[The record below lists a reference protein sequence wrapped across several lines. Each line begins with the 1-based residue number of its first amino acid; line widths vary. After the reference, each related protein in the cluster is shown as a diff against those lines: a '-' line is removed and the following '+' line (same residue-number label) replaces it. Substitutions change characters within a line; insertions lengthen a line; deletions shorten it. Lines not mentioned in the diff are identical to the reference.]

1 MKNFRT
7 LVRYELK
14 KILDRKMT
22 WIAFGLVFLTM
33 VAYAVIEV
41 TVTRDI
47 KGVQATQYEA
57 EQQDKENQKPIIGRT
72 VDNELLE
79 EMFVAMASGENAF
92 KPYTDLYSVV
102 VKGMCGTDAL
112 SSGTLEGTKEALGI
126 AEDEELV
133 YAARK
138 MRIESAMA
146 EQYLTEKEKDYWR
159 EVLENEDSVPWT
171 YEYYVGPYSA
181 WAMAYTAIVMIAIML
196 AVCLANLFADEHQKK
211 TDQLV
216 LCSRNGRKMLY
227 WAKLTAGLV
236 FTMVS
241 TGIIL
246 LVSVIPQL
254 IIFGAEGL
262 HAPIQL
268 NVPFSMVQMTFG
280 EAILYSYVVTIIA
293 ALLYASIVL
302 CCSELFRNSTVA
314 VVAIIGVLVLL
325 PMMIMVPYEYRVL
338 GQLFDLNPINVVAV
352 WGVMDYRLVPVPG
365 GFLTMQQVAPVLYVL
380 LAVAFVF
387 IGRRAYLKYQVG
399 GR

>member
-7 LVRYELK
+7 LVRFELK

-33 VAYAVIEV
+33 VAYAVSEV
-41 TVTRDI
+41 TMTQDV
-47 KGVQATQYEA
+47 KGVRTTQYEA
-57 EQQDKENQKPIIGRT
+57 ERQDKENQKPIIGRT
-72 VDNELLE
+72 VDDELME
-79 EMFVAMASGENAF
+79 EMFTAKASGETAF

-102 VKGMCGTDAL
+102 VKGMCGTAAL

-133 YAARK
+133 YAARE
-138 MRIESAMA
+138 MRIEAAME
-146 EQYLTEKEKDYWR
+146 EQYLTEKEKDHWR

-181 WAMAYTAIVMIAIML
+181 WTLAYTAIVLIAVML

-227 WAKLTAGLV
+227 WAKLTAGMV

-241 TGIIL
+241 AGLVL
-246 LVSVIPQL
+246 LISAVPQ
-254 IIFGAEGL
+254 IVIFGAEGL

-268 NVPFSMVQMTFG
+268 GMPFAMVQMTFG
-280 EAILYSYVVTIIA
+280 EAILYSYILTIIA
-293 ALLYASIVL
+293 SLLYSSIIL

-314 VVAIIGVLVLL
+314 VVAVIGALVLL
-325 PMMIMVPYEYRVL
+325 PMMVMVPYEYRVL
-338 GQLFDLNPINVVAV
+338 GQIFDLNPINAVAI
-352 WGVMDYRLVPVPG
+352 WGVLDYRLVPVPG
-365 GFLTMQQVAPVLYVL
+365 GFLNVQQVAPVLYVL
-380 LAVAFVF
+380 LCAVFVF